1 LTVSSASSVCN
12 KWRISGFE
20 LRGSTI
26 LPLVLAACAAWATG
40 STRSAAATDTLPS
53 IVLITLD
60 TIRADHLGCYGYSQ
74 IETPN
79 IDRLAADGI
88 RFANAYTQVPI
99 TLPAHVT
106 LLTGTYPM
114 FNGVRDFTSAGL
126 PGSVPTLAE
135 VLRRQGYRTAA
146 FVSSFVLNSMW
157 GLDRGFE
164 LYDDQVPLDPT
175 RRKDLFLLER
185 SGDQTVDRLLGWLN
199 QNSANP
205 FFVWLHLYDAHS
217 PYYSPDPFR
226 SRYAGRPYDAAIAFE
241 DEQVGRVIAR
251 LQALNLYH
259 NTLVV
264 LASDHGESLGEHGE
278 SEHGFFVYNA
288 TLRVPLIVKAPA
300 GIVHAT
306 TGAVT
311 NASIGT
317 TQGTAGGTP
326 ALHQGRGATNPLEGT
341 MQGVVVAEP
350 VELVDVAR
358 TIGAVA
364 KLRPAET
371 RSFQGRS
378 FLETSDRASTAE
390 GPAAY
395 AESYYPLNSFGW
407 HELRAIV
414 TSRFKYIDAPRAE
427 LYDLRS
433 DPEEQSN
440 IIARNSAV
448 AAALRDRLSKLETR
462 FAAQSKSAG
471 PLPLDPETLEKLK
484 SLGYVGY
491 KAPSADNRGDAG
503 EADPKDKITT
513 FNRILRAGDLTRTG
527 MYAEADRVLLR
538 LEQEEPGLYVIPF
551 ERGENF
557 LVWGK
562 AQQAVEEFRKSLARN
577 PTFDQAALG
586 LGRACFLT
594 GQDQLAAT
602 ALELALRLNPRNFLA
617 RLGLAKVYWREN
629 LLEKARPELE
639 EVVKARPDLAEAHA
653 DYGIILAE
661 LRDYRQ
667 ALAEIRRGL
676 ELGYSDP
683 VSYNYLGVSY
693 AESGNAAE
701 AIEAYQKAVELNPK
715 YAAAYL
721 NLALQYLKRG
731 DLAKAL
737 EFYRKA
743 CAISDELCRRY
754 AHQFSSADK

>member
-1 LTVSSASSVCN
+1 MYKVRAVTLLIACCAVSGTKSGSSATTKPSRPSVLL
-12 KWRISGFE
+12 IS
-20 LRGSTI
+20 
-26 LPLVLAACAAWATG
+26 
-40 STRSAAATDTLPS
+40 
-53 IVLITLD
+53 LD
-60 TIRADHLGCYGYSQ
+60 TVRADHLGCYGYSR

-114 FNGVRDFTSAGL
+114 FNGVRDFTSPGL
-126 PGSVPTLAE
+126 PASVPTLAE
-135 VLRRQGYRTAA
+135 ILRRQGYHTAA

-164 LYDDQVPLDPT
+164 LYDDQVPLDAT
-175 RRKDLFLLER
+175 RRKDLFLLQR
-185 SGDQTVDRLLGWLN
+185 SGDQTVDRLLEWLN
-199 QNSANP
+199 QNGANP

-226 SRYAGRPYDAAIAFE
+226 SRYAGRPYDGAIAFE

-251 LQALNLYH
+251 LRDLNLYES
-259 NTLVV
+259 TLVA

-278 SEHGFFVYNA
+278 SEHGFFVYDA
-288 TLRVPLIVKAPA
+288 TVRVPLIIKPPA
-300 GIVHAT
+300 GIAHAT
-306 TGAVT
+306 TGGAT
-311 NASIGT
+311 HPSRGT
-317 TQGTAGGTP
+317 MQGTAGGTP
-326 ALHQGRGATNPLEGT
+326 TGRGGLPALHQGT
-341 MQGVVVAEP
+341 MQGLVVAEP
-350 VELVDVAR
+350 VALVDVAP

-364 KLRPAET
+364 RLRPEET

-378 FLETSDRASTAE
+378 LLRAGDRAGAAE

-407 HELRAIV
+407 HALRAII
-414 TSRFKYIDAPRAE
+414 TSQFKYIDAPRAE
-427 LYDLRS
+427 LYDLQS
-433 DPEEQSN
+433 DPEERSN

-448 AAALRDRLSKLETR
+448 AAALRERLSELETT
-462 FAAQSKSAG
+462 FAVQGKAAR
-471 PLPLDPETLEKLK
+471 PERLDPETLEKLK

-491 KAPSADNRGDAG
+491 KAPARDDRQAAD
-503 EADPKDKITT
+503 EADPKDKIAT
-513 FNRILRAGDLTRTG
+513 FNRILRAGDLTRSG
-527 MYAEADRVLLR
+527 KYPEADQLLLK
-538 LEQEEPGLYVIPF
+538 LEQEEPDLYVIPF
-551 ERGENF
+551 QRGENF
-557 LVWGK
+557 LGWGK
-562 AQQAVEEFRKSLARN
+562 PSVAVEEFRKSLSRN

-617 RLGLAKVYWREN
+617 RLGLAKVYWRQH
-629 LLEKARPELE
+629 LFEKARPELE

-661 LRDYRQ
+661 LRDYRP
-667 ALAEIRRGL
+667 ALAEIRKGL
-676 ELGYSDP
+676 ELGYSDSP
-683 VSYNYLGVSY
+683 SYNYLGVCY
-693 AESGNAAE
+693 AEVGDPTE
-701 AIEAYQKAVELNPK
+701 AIQAYEKAVELNPK
-715 YAAAYL
+715 YAAAYV
-721 NLALQYLKRG
+721 NLAIEYRRQRQP
-731 DLAKAL
+731 AKAQ
-737 EFYRKA
+737 ESYQKA

-754 AHQFSSADK
+754 AHQFATPQQ